1 MHARLWVL
9 AVGFAAA
16 AFTAEAYVETPA
28 SLSILVKESAVVVRG
43 AVEAVSAEK
52 KVVVLRVAT
61 PVKGKTAYEKVKLDL
76 SAAEGWQADAALRQA
91 VVGTPVTLFYTVA
104 ENSDRAAF
112 GLVYVHRLF
121 LKAKAG
127 EAAWT
132 LLNLEVGMNKV
143 FLGTPDELAELVSRI
158 VAGRAKAPAPH
169 AWRPWTRESIEALPP
184 PPREGEPWPAFDP
197 AAVFQAAK

>member
-1 MHARLWVL
+1 MRGALL
-9 AVGFAAA
+9 AVGLAAA
-16 AFTAEAYVETPA
+16 ALSADAYVETPA

-52 KVVVLRVAT
+52 KVVLLRVAK
-61 PVKGKTAYEKVKLDL
+61 PVKGKTVYEKLRLDL
-76 SAAEGWQADAALRQA
+76 SAAEGWQADAALRQSVA
-91 VVGTPVTLFYTVA
+91 GTPVTIFYTLA

-112 GLVYVHRLF
+112 GLVYVNRLF

-143 FLGTPDELAELVSRI
+143 FLGTPDELAELVGKI
-158 VAGRAKAPAPH
+158 VAGRAKPPAPH
-169 AWRPWTRESIEALPP
+169 AWRPWTRELVEALPP
-184 PPREGEPWPAFDP
+184 PPKEGEPWPAFDP